1 MDIKDKYALTIHEA
15 SEYFGIGEKKL
26 YILAA
31 DHADSGD
38 FAFMKGRHY
47 MIIREEFQK
56 FLLETSSI

>member
-1 MDIKDKYALTIHEA
+1 MNIKDKYALTIHEA
-15 SEYFGIGEKKL
+15 SDYFGIGEKKL

-31 DHADSGD
+31 DHADAGD

>member
-1 MDIKDKYALTIHEA
+1 MKISDKYALTIHEA
-15 SEYFGIGEKKL
+15 SDYFGIGERKL
-26 YILAA
+26 YMLAA
-31 DHADSGD
+31 EHADSGD